1 MSLSVNTLNSQQ
13 VIYFLF
19 KINLVLI
26 KKQYVTYLLLTKI
39 NQVLMTQ
46 THHNKMK
53 DIRVNTRFVLFAVIF
68 LVIFIVY
75 LTTNKKCDEH
85 KTNKI
90 SITPYQE
97 LPTIFAVTPTY
108 SRPVQKA
115 ELTRLSQT
123 IMLVPNVHW
132 ILVED
137 AVEKSLLV
145 KNLLIRTGLIT
156 RSTQLNVKTPDNFKL
171 KGKVCF
177 VKYL

>member
-1 MSLSVNTLNSQQ
+1 M
-13 VIYFLF
+13 
-19 KINLVLI
+19 
-26 KKQYVTYLLLTKI
+26 
-39 NQVLMTQ
+39 NQTD
-46 THHNKMK
+46 HNKMK
-53 DIRVNTRFVLFAVIF
+53 DIRVNTRFILFAVIF

-85 KTNKI
+85 KI

-137 AVEKSLLV
+137 AVDKSLLV

-171 KGKVCF
+171 KGKVSFLKHCKRNF
-177 VKYL
+177 ITNLI